1 MSEITEENRQRGF
14 VSLDSCIRNAIMD
27 IGAGMERYEQF
38 KKWAIDGYRKF
49 HFDLAQEIK
58 TVQLELTAWKAI
70 ELPVDYVDFVMIGV
84 VTDGDIRVLTND
96 DRISLYHEDE
106 DPIDG
111 DPDDA
116 PADGTLPTDTS
127 SERRYFYNITS
138 RGEDAGQLY
147 GLTVKS
153 NGVGYYKMNPE
164 RREIQFSPH
173 VRSDTLIYLEYISDG
188 IDPCEKTVV
197 NVYAAKLI
205 ELYIHWQRHFFAKS
219 STIAEKKMAE
229 DIYYNEYKIVQT
241 RIQPITFA
249 DVLEVAR
256 DGYKLV
262 QSF

>member
-1 MSEITEENRQRGF
+1 MSEITEGNRLRGF
-14 VSLDSCIRNAIMD
+14 VTLDSIVKSALMD
-27 IGAGMERYEQF
+27 IGESMHRYEQF
-38 KKWAIDGYRKF
+38 KHWAIEAYRDF
-49 HFDLAQEIK
+49 HFDLSQEVK
-58 TVQLELTAWKAI
+58 TAYLPLTAWKAV

-84 VTDGDIRVLTND
+84 NINGDIRVFTND
-96 DRISLYHEDE
+96 DRIALPDE
-106 DPIDG
+106 AIIDG

-116 PADGTLPTDTS
+116 EEEGDLPLTTTQ
-127 SERRYFYNITS
+127 RMYFYNITS

-147 GLTVKS
+147 GLLAKN
-153 NGVGYYKMNPE
+153 NGVGYYKFNKE

-173 VRSDTLIYLEYISDG
+173 INGDTTVYLEYISDG

-205 ELYIHWQRHFFAKS
+205 KLYIHWQRHFFAKS
-219 STIAEKKMAE
+219 STRSDKDLAEKT
-229 DIYYNEYKIVQT
+229 YYNEFNRV
-241 RIQPITFA
+241 RSRMEPITIA

>member
-1 MSEITEENRQRGF
+1 MSEITEGNRLRGF
-14 VSLDSCIRNAIMD
+14 VPLDQCIRNAIMD

-38 KKWAIDGYRKF
+38 KKWALDGYREF
-49 HFDLAQEIK
+49 HFDLAQEVK
-58 TVQLELTAWKAI
+58 TAYLPLTAWKAV
-70 ELPVDYVDFVMIGV
+70 ELPIDYVDFVMIGV
-84 VTDGDIRVLTND
+84 NTNGDIRVFTND
-96 DRISLYHEDE
+96 DRIALPDE
-106 DPIDG
+106 AIVDG

-116 PADGTLPTDTS
+116 EEEGDLPLTS
-127 SERRYFYNITS
+127 TGQRVYFYNVNS

-147 GLTVKS
+147 GMLVKN

-173 VRSDTLIYLEYISDG
+173 VNSGTTIYLEYISDG
-188 IDPCEKTVV
+188 INPCEKTVV

-205 ELYIHWQRHFFAKS
+205 ELYIHWQRHSFAKS
-219 STIAEKKMAE
+219 STHADKKEAK
-229 DIYYNEYKIVQT
+229 DNYWNQFYKVQN
-241 RIQPITFA
+241 RIQKITAA